1 MSAASFLIGGMFMD
15 AIGTDLTKGHVTKQL
30 VTFAVPFMLS
40 NALQALYSMVDTL
53 IVGNVVGETG
63 ISAVTNASMLV
74 MLMTTLCMGFSNSGQ
89 VYIAQ
94 LVGASRKRELNDA
107 IGTLFTT
114 MFLLAGFMT
123 AVSIILCD
131 ALLNLLD
138 VQPGAY
144 AGARDYMLICGGGI
158 AFTYGYNMISA
169 VLRGMGES
177 KRPLLFIAIAS
188 VVNLVLDLLFVA
200 GFHWGVAGAAWAT
213 IIGQGVSFFVS
224 IVYLYRRRTAFGFD
238 FRPASFKI
246 RKPAFLVLVR
256 LGIPFAIQMS
266 AINISM
272 LFVNRLINSFGGLSC
287 SAAFGVSTK
296 VQQIPD
302 IVSRSIGMASSSMI
316 GQNLAAG
323 EIGRAKKVV
332 YAGLWMCVGIY
343 VAVVSVLLLFPR
355 EIFSFFTRDENVLQY
370 ARACIIAFAIS
381 SPAFMLMPSFN
392 AFIQGLG
399 NAIFS
404 LAVAL
409 TDGVVARVTLSWLLG
424 VVLGASFFGK
434 TLGMGAL
441 GPAFG
446 FFLGYNLA
454 AYVTA
459 IPSAVYVLSERW
471 RKRALLI

>member
-1 MSAASFLIGGMFMD
+1 MG
-15 AIGTDLTKGHVTKQL
+15 AIGTDLTKGHVTRQL
-30 VTFAVPFMLS
+30 VTFAFPFMLS
-40 NALQALYSMVDTL
+40 NALQAVYSTVDML

-63 ISAVTNASMLV
+63 ISAVNNASMLV
-74 MLMTTLCMGFSNSGQ
+74 MLMTTLCMGFSSSGQ

-94 LVGASRKRELNDA
+94 LVGAGKKRELNDA

-114 MFLLAGFMT
+114 MLLFAAMMT
-123 AVSIILCD
+123 AVSLLLCD
-131 ALLNLLD
+131 TLLNLLD

-144 AGARDYMLICGGGI
+144 SEARNYMLICGGGI
-158 AFTYGYNMISA
+158 AFTYGYNLISA

-188 VVNLVLDLLFVA
+188 VINVILDLLFVA
-200 GFHWGVAGAAWAT
+200 AFRWGVAGAAWAT
-213 IIGQGVSFFVS
+213 IIGQAVSFLVS
-224 IVYLYRRRTAFGFD
+224 IVYLYRRRAAFGFD
-238 FRPASFKI
+238 FKAASFKI
-246 RKPAFLVLVR
+246 KKPALLVLVR

-266 AINISM
+266 AISISM

-302 IVSRSIGMASSSMI
+302 IISRSIGMASSSMI

-323 EIGRAKKVV
+323 EIDRAKKVV
-332 YAGLWMCVGIY
+332 HAGLWMCVAIY
-343 VAVVSVLLLFPR
+343 LVVTSVFLLLPR
-355 EIFSFFTRDENVLQY
+355 EIFSLFTRDENVLQY
-370 ARACIIAFAIS
+370 ARACVVAFAIA
-381 SPAFMLMPSFN
+381 SPAFMMMPSFN

-399 NAIFS
+399 NALFS
-404 LAVAL
+404 LVVAL

-424 VVLGASFFGK
+424 VVLGASFFGE
-434 TLGMGAL
+434 TLGMGDL

-459 IPSAVYVLSERW
+459 IPSAIYVLSERW
-471 RKRALLI
+471 RRRALLV

>member
-1 MSAASFLIGGMFMD
+1 MST
-15 AIGTDLTKGHVTKQL
+15 IGTDLTKGKVTGKL
-30 VTFAVPFMLS
+30 VTFALPFMLS
-40 NALQALYSMVDTL
+40 NALQAVYSTVDML

-63 ISAVTNASMLV
+63 ISAVNNASMLV

-94 LVGASRKRELNDA
+94 LVGANKKRELNDA
-107 IGTLFTT
+107 IGTLFST
-114 MFLLAGFMT
+114 MFLLAVIMT
-123 AVSIILCD
+123 AVSLLLCD
-131 ALLNLLD
+131 WLLNLLD

-144 AGARDYMLICGGGI
+144 EEARHYVLICGGLI
-158 AFTYGYNMISA
+158 VFTYGYNMISA

-188 VVNLVLDLLFVA
+188 VINLILDLMFVVY
-200 GFHWGVAGAAWAT
+200 FRWGVAGAAWAT

-224 IVYLYRRRTAFGFD
+224 IVYLYRRRAAFGFD
-238 FRPASFKI
+238 FKPASFHI
-246 RKPAFLVLVR
+246 NGPIFRVLVR

-272 LFVNRLINSFGGLSC
+272 LFVNRLINSYGGLSC

-316 GQNLAAG
+316 GQNIAAG
-323 EIGRAKKVV
+323 EINRAKKVV
-332 YAGLWMCVGIY
+332 YTGLWMCAVIY
-343 VAVVSVLLLFPR
+343 ALVTSVMLKFPR
-355 EIFSFFTRDENVLQY
+355 EIFSFFTRDEDVLQY
-370 ARACIIAFAIS
+370 ARACVIAFAVS
-381 SPAFMLMPSFN
+381 SPAFMIMPSFI
-392 AFIQGLG
+392 AFIQGIG
-399 NAIFS
+399 NATFS
-404 LAVAL
+404 LIVAL
-409 TDGVVARVTLSWLLG
+409 MDGVVARVSLSWLLG
-424 VVLGASFFGK
+424 VMLGVSFFGE
-434 TLGMGAL
+434 TLGMKEL

-459 IPSAVYVLSERW
+459 IPSAIYVLSERW
-471 RKRALLI
+471 RKRALLV

>member
-1 MSAASFLIGGMFMD
+1 MG

-40 NALQALYSMVDTL
+40 NALQAVYSMVDML

-63 ISAVTNASMLV
+63 ISAVNNASMLV
-74 MLMTTLCMGFSNSGQ
+74 MLMTTLCMGFSSSGQ

-94 LVGASRKRELNDA
+94 LVGAGKKRELNDA

-114 MFLLAGFMT
+114 MFLLAGAMT
-123 AVSIILCD
+123 AVSLLLCD
-131 ALLNLLD
+131 VLLRLLD

-144 AGARDYMLICGGGI
+144 AGARGYMLICGGGI

-177 KRPLLFIAIAS
+177 RRPLLFIAIAS
-188 VVNLVLDLLFVA
+188 VVNLILDLLFVVL
-200 GFHWGVAGAAWAT
+200 FRWGVAGAAWAT
-213 IIGQGVSFFVS
+213 IIGQGLSFLVS
-224 IVYLYRRRTAFGFD
+224 IVYLYRRREAFGFD
-238 FRPASFKI
+238 SRRESFRIK
-246 RKPAFLVLVR
+246 KPPFMVLVR

-266 AINISM
+266 AISISM

-287 SAAFGVSTK
+287 SAAFGVSSK
-296 VQQIPD
+296 VQQVPD

-323 EIGRAKKVV
+323 EIDRAKKVV
-332 YAGLWMCVGIY
+332 HTGLWMCVAIY
-343 VAVVSVLLLFPR
+343 VVVVSVLLAFPR
-355 EIFSFFTRDENVLQY
+355 EIFSVFTKEESVLRY
-370 ARACIIAFAIS
+370 ARAAVIAFAVS
-381 SPAFMLMPSFN
+381 SPAFMMMPSFN
-392 AFIQGLG
+392 AFIQGIG
-399 NAIFS
+399 NAVFS
-404 LAVAL
+404 LVVAI
-409 TDGVVARVTLSWLLG
+409 TDGVIARVSLSWLLG
-424 VVLGASFFGK
+424 VVLGTSFFGN
-434 TLGMGAL
+434 TLGMGDL

-459 IPSAVYVLSERW
+459 IPSAVYVVSERW
-471 RKRALLI
+471 RKRALLV